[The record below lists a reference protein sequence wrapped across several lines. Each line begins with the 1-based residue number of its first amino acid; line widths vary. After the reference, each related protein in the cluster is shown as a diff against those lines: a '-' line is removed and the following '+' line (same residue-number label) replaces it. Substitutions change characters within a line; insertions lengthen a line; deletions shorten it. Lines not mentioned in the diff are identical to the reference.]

1 MFGLRVDVYF
11 HAVNESEV
19 FRRLRTIEQSLS
31 TIIQQG
37 ANMAG
42 ELERLQTEVTEMSS
56 AVDSAIALIGGL
68 AQQIR
73 DLVAAGDPAALTAL
87 ADSLDSKANE
97 LAAAVVANTPTP

>member
-1 MFGLRVDVYF
+1 MKFRFDVHIHFLQESQILAQLNALYAQGLD
-11 HAVNESEV
+11 
-19 FRRLRTIEQSLS
+19 
-31 TIIQQG
+31 
-37 ANMAG
+37 MAG
-42 ELERLQTEVTEMSS
+42 ELARLQTEVAEMAG

-87 ADSLDSKANE
+87 ADELDSKANL